1 MSLDSMDM
9 DMDESWVE
17 GAHGRVKK
25 PENSAS
31 GNKAPT
37 GHYAISTVTLGPK
50 ETPVNSLTGLT
61 NYERNIKGVTVDVYD
76 VLKGFNIS
84 CPAMQHAIKKMLFAG
99 LRGAKDFNRDADE
112 AILSIKRSKELN
124 K

>member
-9 DMDESWVE
+9 DMRTDGSWGSE
-17 GAHGRVKK
+17 YPLK
-25 PENSAS
+25 
-31 GNKAPT
+31 
-37 GHYAISTVTLGPK
+37 
-50 ETPVNSLTGLT
+50 GLT
-61 NYERNIKGVTVDVYD
+61 NYERSIKGVTVDVYD

-99 LRGAKDFNRDADE
+99 LRGAKDFDRDADE

-124 K
+124 KWK